1 MCWQR
6 FSQTRGG
13 ILGRFFLRRQTMKET
28 SGKALTNF
36 FLLIFMLLSLPRIKP
51 F

>member
-1 MCWQR
+1 
-6 FSQTRGG
+6 
-13 ILGRFFLRRQTMKET
+13 MKET